1 MVSKCKLLFMILD
14 LSEFQQQ
21 TGMYLKL
28 KTSFWNKSAYIPQL
42 ILNYIWFKTKY
53 KSHMNIWE
61 GIAQNKKLR
70 DQFQPFKYY
79 YS

>member
-21 TGMYLKL
+21 TGMYLKV

-61 GIAQNKKLR
+61 GIKSAK
-70 DQFQPFKYY
+70 
-79 YS
+79 